1 MVHQENLKTEK
12 STSFSI
18 WNMKSISLCFKTFS
32 YPPVR
37 LKEWGFCFSKAICYT
52 CRLIRTHSRQQ
63 KWGADNVKMLCR
75 SIAQRRPV
83 FLSCTSSLD
92 LRLEAF
98 LLEFGGA
105 HSFWHWKHMV
115 ENSTVSLRCPNN
127 YISISLFRKIG
138 PTEQSIINLFKT
150 VTVWFSL
157 I

>member
-75 SIAQRRPV
+75 SIAERRPV

-115 ENSTVSLRCPNN
+115 STLFLWDVLIITYPLVCLEKLALLSSLLSTCSKQLLCGSP
-127 YISISLFRKIG
+127 
-138 PTEQSIINLFKT
+138 
-150 VTVWFSL
+150 
-157 I
+157 